1 MAGHICPQ
9 CGTDSRPDGGTGA
22 RPACACGQPTAEQ
35 YRTAERHRAEWS
47 AADKAEMAAAED
59 FDPLRI
65 RPYVTLGND
74 TVPAAA
80 DADERPEQRGSHR
93 PRRTRP
99 RRCHSSPARRR
110 ARWNGLAF
118 SDSFLYRD
126 GTK

>member
-1 MAGHICPQ
+1 MTGHICPQ

-35 YRTAERHRAEWS
+35 YRTAERHRAERS

-93 PRRTRP
+93 PPEGAATTMP
-99 RRCHSSPARRR
+99 LLPGPAAGPLERI
-110 ARWNGLAF
+110 G
-118 SDSFLYRD
+118 FL
-126 GTK
+126 GQLFVS